1 MRVDFQGYGITE
13 ADIHNALDGSS
24 YEVYSEDG
32 KLLANG
38 PIPADQ
44 LAELASKNRQLS
56 FYIKVPATDGLLS
69 FIMRPSCGDPVL
81 FRGNGFLMSKQ
92 NEPGSQRPKLEKEIT
107 RLECN
112 KTHVKFY
119 LQKKSE
125 GNGIVKIKDKTTG
138 ALVAETKSMG
148 APLYTTAELDL
159 PNGDYIC
166 ESWVD

>member
-1 MRVDFQGYGITE
+1 
-13 ADIHNALDGSS
+13 
-24 YEVYSEDG
+24 
-32 KLLANG
+32 
-38 PIPADQ
+38 
-44 LAELASKNRQLS
+44 
-56 FYIKVPATDGLLS
+56 
-69 FIMRPSCGDPVL
+69 
-81 FRGNGFLMSKQ
+81 MSKQ

-112 KTHVKFY
+112 KSHVKFY
-119 LQKKSE
+119 LQRGSV

-166 ESWVD
+166 EYWVDCPTHRTTPNRSTWTTSTSSPR